1 MATHS
6 TEERSGYLRT
16 TVQLESGEQVAMRRC
31 FKSKKFPFCDGTHR
45 QEPSNVGLVIVQA
58 PQTVKPGT

>member
-6 TEERSGYLRT
+6 TEERSGHLRT
-16 TVQLESGEQVAMRRC
+16 TVQLEPGEQAALCRC

-45 QEPSNVGLVIVQA
+45 QEPSNVGPVIVQA
-58 PQTVKPGT
+58 PQVKPGA